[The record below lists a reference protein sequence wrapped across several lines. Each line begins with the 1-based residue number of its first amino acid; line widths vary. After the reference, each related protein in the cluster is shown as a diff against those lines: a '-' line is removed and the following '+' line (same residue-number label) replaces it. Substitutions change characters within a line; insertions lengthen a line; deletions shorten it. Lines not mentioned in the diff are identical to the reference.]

1 MQQRIFSQQKPSTR
15 TQRHNDVEPQA
26 LIVRVPAGGGTD
38 GVDELLAAI
47 EALLDQ
53 PFA

>member
-1 MQQRIFSQQKPSTR
+1 MQQRIFSQRKPSTR
-15 TQRHNDVEPQA
+15 TQRRNDESRA

-53 PFA
+53 PVA